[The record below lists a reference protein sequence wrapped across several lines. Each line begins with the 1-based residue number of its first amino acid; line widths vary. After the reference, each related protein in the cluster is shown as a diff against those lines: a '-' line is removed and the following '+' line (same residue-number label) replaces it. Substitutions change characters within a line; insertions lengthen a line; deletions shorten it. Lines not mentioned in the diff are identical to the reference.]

1 MTRIATAAMLAALI
15 SSARPF
21 SMVKPPVNRGS
32 SRFFL
37 ETADVNEW
45 ADLLPLGI
53 FHGVITSPVLL
64 QRVGL
69 RCSVETCREL
79 ADQALELGAGEV
91 LLQAWGEST
100 DSLVACALGLHAGE
114 ARVVI
119 KVPATATGT
128 RAAAALVR
136 RGVRV
141 CLTGAFGTHQALVAV
156 GVGAEYIAPHLGR
169 LTDSGEDGR
178 AEMAGMLSVI
188 DGVGGKTRV
197 LAAGLRDVEDIEM
210 MASVGV
216 GCVAIR
222 PASARML
229 VALEPRSEAYA
240 ASAEKAASG
249 LVPPGWQRF
258 DPKQAGAR
266 GGATTRRALRRGEE
280 EVIELF
286 LEGYDDDDDDG
297 DDDDDDDDDDDEG
310 EMIIVIETIDDFGGN
325 GPRLP
330 REVTLPRL
338 PTAEEMTPGTSANSA
353 RAAIAKHFHSE
364 RVLTPMAAAGL
375 LFAAEVATAADEA
388 AAADE
393 ATAAQ
398 DIDTSQALHVV
409 DVRTL
414 AEHNAAA
421 NASTHERVTL
431 PGAKWVSL
439 EDIVGGG
446 AYLPSPD
453 AGGALLLVCWH
464 GTTALVALDF
474 LYERF
479 EAIYC
484 LDGGV
489 AAWQAAGMPVRKWAD
504 TVADEQSAVD
514 RDSVS
519 DPAAPDE
526 DMELE

>member
-197 LAAGLRDVEDIEM
+197 LAAGLRDVDDIEV

-297 DDDDDDDDDDDEG
+297 DDDDDDDDDGSESRSAPPSSPRAPGRSRLCDPVAHSLDTVTAVGELELGVPDDDEDSSEEAGNRARVVIAFDYVQQTPSSVERTPLVVLQFQSRDTFVGDGHGRWQPEDSWVG
-310 EMIIVIETIDDFGGN
+310 EHGRSKGMWQILD
-325 GPRLP
+325 
-330 REVTLPRL
+330 
-338 PTAEEMTPGTSANSA
+338 
-353 RAAIAKHFHSE
+353 
-364 RVLTPMAAAGL
+364 
-375 LFAAEVATAADEA
+375 
-388 AAADE
+388 
-393 ATAAQ
+393 
-398 DIDTSQALHVV
+398 
-409 DVRTL
+409 
-414 AEHNAAA
+414 
-421 NASTHERVTL
+421 
-431 PGAKWVSL
+431 SL
-439 EDIVGGG
+439 RWG
-446 AYLPSPD
+446 
-453 AGGALLLVCWH
+453 
-464 GTTALVALDF
+464 
-474 LYERF
+474 
-479 EAIYC
+479 
-484 LDGGV
+484 
-489 AAWQAAGMPVRKWAD
+489 
-504 TVADEQSAVD
+504 
-514 RDSVS
+514 
-519 DPAAPDE
+519 
-526 DMELE
+526 